1 MISEVV
7 AFTGIALD
15 SPLGFVNGVLLVLLV
30 GAGVKGKIELANTQ
44 YGDRFK
50 LISFE

>member
-15 SPLGFVNGVLLVLLV
+15 SPLGFINGVLLVLLV
-30 GAGVKGKIELANTQ
+30 GAGVKAIFAV
-44 YGDRFK
+44 FK
-50 LISFE
+50 WFGGLWT